1 MFLFHTKFRLPKGA
15 GRLKRMLNK
24 SGFIL
29 LSLVFTQLAAG
40 LETRADSPPVPP
52 VFVGGTVMLGGIPVD
67 DVTGAGYTFAVNR
80 EDGQSILPPPVDRS
94 DENNAAYYLI
104 EIPAYNA
111 ASQPDAPAA
120 GEILVILV
128 FKDGQALEVDVPS
141 DGIFTMGA
149 SGATLE
155 LPLSVVA
162 PAVDPDPDPDPDPP
176 DDPPDDPDTP
186 PDTNHPPTADA
197 GPDQTVAEG
206 EMVTLDGSAST
217 DPDAGDQIAAYQW
230 LQVVGSLVRL
240 SSGTVARPTFTA
252 PSLAAS
258 GGRLTFRL
266 TVSDTQGAQDADS
279 VTVTIQDPGGL
290 APAADAGSY
299 IGTAFE
305 GETVVLDGTGSTDG
319 DGSIAAYQWR
329 QVSGTSVTLADAGAV
344 RTTFVVPAPAGGA
357 ETLVFELTVTDD
369 QGLTG
374 SDQIDIGIVGSGIEA
389 YPDADFRFYTDAG
402 DALGIKADNNAR
414 IVALAVRD
422 PAAIDEKR
430 NRPQNFPYGLLD
442 FTLKLTASATRVDT
456 VVYLPQ
462 SVQAGYRWF
471 KYDAADGWQDFSAHA
486 AVAADGRSVTLTL
499 EDGGPGDG
507 DGTRNGFIVDPS
519 GLALPAENDSDGD
532 AGDGSSSSG
541 GGGTGCFIGTLP
553 GCRRTPK

>member
-1 MFLFHTKFRLPKGA
+1 MKKLTQ
-15 GRLKRMLNK
+15 
-24 SGFIL
+24 I
-29 LSLVFTQLAAG
+29 LSLSIIFCCAWGNARAQL
-40 LETRADSPPVPP
+40 PVPA
-52 VFVGGTVMLGGIPVD
+52 VFYGTLVQNGVTIS
-67 DVTGAGYTFAVNR
+67 DVAGAGYTFDVSRPDNTA
-80 EDGQSILPPPVDRS
+80 IIPPVD
-94 DENNAAYYLI
+94 DATGTNQDPAAYMLLI
-104 EIPAYNA
+104 PVYHAQV
-111 ASQPDAPAA
+111 QPDAASE
-120 GEILVILV
+120 GEQLVIHV
-128 FKDGQALEVDVPS
+128 FKDGLRLEVAIPE
-141 DGIFTMGA
+141 DGRFLMAGGGTFTEMP
-149 SGATLE
+149 LE
-155 LPLSVVA
+155 VVTST
-162 PAVDPDPDPDPDPP
+162 DPDPDPP

-471 KYDAADGWQDFSAHA
+471 KYDAAEGWQDFSAHA

-541 GGGTGCFIGTLP
+541 TGCFISSLT
-553 GCRRTPK
+553 GCRRTPE

>member
-1 MFLFHTKFRLPKGA
+1 MFFFHNKFRLPNGA
-15 GRLKRMLNK
+15 GRLKRMQNK

-29 LSLVFTQLAAG
+29 LSLVLMQLAAG
-40 LETRADSPPVPP
+40 LEARADSPPVPP

-111 ASQPDAPAA
+111 ASQPDAPAE

-128 FKDGQALEVDVPS
+128 LKDGQALEVDVPS
-141 DGIFTMGA
+141 DGKFTMGA

-162 PAVDPDPDPDPDPP
+162 PAADPDPDPDPS
-176 DDPPDDPDTP
+176 DDPDIP

-197 GPDQTVAEG
+197 GPDQIVAAG
-206 EMVTLDGSAST
+206 DTVTLDGSAST

-240 SSGTVARPTFTA
+240 SNDTVARPTFTA
-252 PSLAAS
+252 PSFAAG

-290 APAADAGSY
+290 SPAADAGSY
-299 IGTAFE
+299 IGTASE

-329 QVSGTSVTLADAGAV
+329 QVSGTSVTLADDGAA
-344 RTTFVVPAPAGGA
+344 RTNFVAPAPAGGA
-357 ETLVFELTVTDD
+357 ESLVFELTVTDD
-369 QGLTG
+369 QGLSD
-374 SDQIDIGIVGSGIEA
+374 SDQTDIGIVGSGIAA

-402 DALGIKADNNAR
+402 DALGIKTDANAR
-414 IVALAVRD
+414 VVALAVRD
-422 PAAIDEKR
+422 PAAIDDTR
-430 NRPQNFPYGLLD
+430 NRPQDFPYGLLD
-442 FTLKLTASATRVDT
+442 FTLKRTGSATRVDT

-462 SVQAGYRWF
+462 PVAAGYRWF
-471 KYDAADGWQDFSAHA
+471 KYNAAAGWRDFSAHA
-486 AVAADGRSVTLTL
+486 LVAADGRSVTLTL
-499 EDGGPGDG
+499 EDGGAGDG
-507 DGTRNGFIVDPS
+507 DGARNGFIVDPS
-519 GLALPAENDSDGD
+519 GLALPAGND
-532 AGDGSSSSG
+532 GDGSSNSSSGG
-541 GGGTGCFIGTLP
+541 GGGTGCFINSLP